1 MPVTRSF
8 FQRIPFIRITSLF
21 LIGIL
26 INHYLQIE
34 LHWMGIVVTILLSIL
49 IFLWHNSNFS
59 AVKTQ
64 NFIISLCILFSGVFY
79 PQKVND
85 KHSLTFDQKDYYLA
99 EVCQKPAEKANTYQS
114 ILRIQSRL
122 LTKPEKVI
130 AYFSKESFDT
140 TLVTGDQLILLAKPQ
155 EIKNMGNPFEFDY
168 RSMMR
173 KKGIYY
179 SVYLAPEAY
188 HKTGTK
194 IKRINYLA
202 EKMRDKLIALLA
214 ATKIEKEER
223 SVISA
228 LTLGYRT
235 ELDPETMDY
244 FVNTGTIHVLSVSGL
259 HVALIFFILSFILSG
274 INKGKVGTV
283 IYPAIMVLFL
293 WIYAFITGFSPSV
306 QRSTV
311 MFTFVIIGSILRRP
325 VNIYNSLS
333 ASALVLILLDPNVL
347 FDIGFQL
354 SYLAVFGIVLLQP
367 PIAELIQLKNKILKW
382 LWAMFTVSIAAQ
394 LITFPLSILYFNQF
408 PNLFWLSNYFVI
420 PGTTILIWLSLG
432 FFVLHPIPVISGIL
446 AQIIQFITN
455 LMLGLLKWMSELP
468 YAVSEG
474 IVYSQAETWIIYGL
488 MAAFVIYGFS
498 KNKTWLFG
506 GLMLIIT
513 FQISALWEKSDLFN
527 QKTVY
532 VYNSKNTLIH
542 FINCRSNYILSIGK
556 NPITEQE
563 MNMIKNVCNHLK
575 VENPTFIERKKMNNF
590 ESSDLKINDQTINF
604 LNCRIT
610 FTNQL
615 KFSVLNTNLLEFRMN
630 NPELLKK
637 EITNTT
643 LSGDNL
649 NLKKNQVFSIDF
661 AAKFKEAVFLSL
673 N

>member
-1 MPVTRSF
+1 
-8 FQRIPFIRITSLF
+8 
-21 LIGIL
+21 
-26 INHYLQIE
+26 
-34 LHWMGIVVTILLSIL
+34 MGIVVTILLSIL
-49 IFLWHNSNFS
+49 IFLWHNNNFS
-59 AVKTQ
+59 AVKAQ
-64 NFIISLCILFSGVFY
+64 NYLLSVSILLSGVFY
-79 PQKVND
+79 PKKVVE
-85 KHSLTFDQKDYYLA
+85 KHLQTFDKKDYYLA
-99 EVCQKPAEKANTYQS
+99 EVCQKPAEKAKTYQT
-114 ILRIQSRL
+114 ILLIQSRL
-122 LTKPEKVI
+122 LPKPEKVI

-140 TLVTGDQLILLAKPQ
+140 TLNTGDQLILLAKPQ

-168 RSMMR
+168 RSMMHR
-173 KKGIYY
+173 KGIYY
-179 SVYLAPEAY
+179 SLYLTPEAY

-194 IKRINYLA
+194 IKRIKYLA
-202 EKMRDKLIALLA
+202 EKVRDKLIALLS

-259 HVALIFFILSFILSG
+259 HVALIFFILSFLLSG
-274 INKGKVGTV
+274 INKGKVGTL
-283 IYPAIMVLFL
+283 IYPAIMILFL

-311 MFTFVIIGSILRRP
+311 MFTFVIVGSILRRP

-367 PIAELIQLKNKILKW
+367 PMSEMIQVKNKILKW
-382 LWAMFTVSIAAQ
+382 LWIMFTVSIAAQ

-420 PGTTILIWLSLG
+420 PGTTILIWLSFG
-432 FFVLHPIPVISGIL
+432 FFVLYPIPAIANLL
-446 AQIIQFITN
+446 AQIIQFITH

-474 IVYSQAETWIIYGL
+474 ILYSQVQTWIIYGL
-488 MAAFVIYGFS
+488 ITAFVIYGFT

-506 GLMLIIT
+506 GLVLLIT
-513 FQISALWEKSDLFN
+513 FQINALWTKSDLFN

-532 VYNSKNTLIH
+532 VYNSKSTLIQ
-542 FINCRSNYILSIGK
+542 FINGRGSYVLSISK
-556 NPITEQE
+556 YPVSEQE
-563 MNMIKNVCNHLK
+563 LNMIQNVCNHLK
-575 VENPTFIERKKMNNF
+575 IEKPIFINRETMNNF

-604 LNCRIT
+604 LNCRIDMADK
-610 FTNQL
+610 L
-615 KFSVLNTNLLEFRMN
+615 KFNIQSPDLANFRMN
-630 NPELLKK
+630 NPELTNKD
-637 EITNTT
+637 ITNTILPGVN
-643 LSGDNL
+643 LS
-649 NLKKNQVFSIDF
+649 LKKNQVYSIDF
-661 AAKFKEAVFLSL
+661 VSKFKEVVCLSL